1 MQRFKVIKDRTKLD
15 VLHSRAKSFKTK
27 THKLVCLIA
36 LAGVSIGVARCFERL
51 LVAVERGIEYS
62 HDEVDQPSYESNLPK
77 QEFCQQP
84 IPSIVRID
92 EWTIAQAINNSQFNE
107 YAPQVDLIWSRGW
120 YNAVPLPAWVSM
132 EYYNSPIRGTVKTN
146 TALMDQFF
154 QPSKKAYTNGY
165 IWIRRDHDLPYFV
178 DAVLNA
184 IPTGIVTNLTL
195 ITSDG
200 DPDVPFDNNEYSDFR
215 NYKSLLTDP
224 RIFHWYSQNVAQHH
238 PKLTPLPIGID
249 LHTPFCAATTP
260 LAVIQRMVEVYEST
274 LPLRMRLPMILY
286 DKGQFDHLNISGCL
300 NPKQHFCRRDQART
314 ETIDSVDSCKNQNLF
329 FRLRNRT
336 ERMETWKLFGSYQ
349 FGIAPTGIGW
359 DTHRMWEFLFFKTI
373 PIVKSSPLDLL
384 LIPAHVP
391 VIILED
397 WNELCMWNATNRM
410 KNYGDWIENSHEWLK
425 PILWIPQ
432 NQTRMD
438 ALCTAS
444 PGCWEVYKERKH
456 LLEKWS

>member
-1 MQRFKVIKDRTKLD
+1 MDAIRPRSKSLK
-15 VLHSRAKSFKTK
+15 AKA
-27 THKLVCLIA
+27 HKLAYLIILVGAA
-36 LAGVSIGVARCFERL
+36 LAIVRCFERL
-51 LVAVERGIEYS
+51 LIAVERGMQYY
-62 HDEVDQPSYESNLPK
+62 HDEVDQPSHESILPK
-77 QEFCQQP
+77 QMFCLQP

-92 EWTIAQAINNSQFNE
+92 NWTIVQAINNSPFTE

-132 EYYNSPIRGTVKTN
+132 DYYNSPIRGTAKTD
-146 TALMDQFF
+146 TEQMDQLL
-154 QPSKKAYTNGY
+154 QPSEQTYRNGY
-165 IWIRRDHDLPYFV
+165 LWIRRDHDLPYFV
-178 DAVLNA
+178 DTMLNGTS
-184 IPTGIVTNLTL
+184 PESVKNLTL

-224 RIFHWYSQNVAQHH
+224 RIFHWYSQNVAQQH
-238 PKLTPLPIGID
+238 PKLTPLPIGMD

-260 LAVIQRMVEVYEST
+260 LAIIQRMVEVYKSI
-274 LPLRMRLPMILY
+274 LPLKLRFPRILY
-286 DKGQFDHLNISGCL
+286 DKGQFEHLNTSGCF
-300 NPKQHFCRRDQART
+300 NPKQHFCRRDEART
-314 ETIDSVDSCKNQNLF
+314 ETIDSVDSCTSQSLF

-397 WNELCMWNATNRM
+397 WNELCSWNVTQRM
-410 KNYGDWIENSHEWLK
+410 KNYGDWIENAHEWLK
-425 PILWIPQ
+425 PVLWIPRD
-432 NQTRMD
+432 QTRMD

-444 PGCWEVYKERKH
+444 PGCWEIYKERMH
-456 LLEKWS
+456 FLDKWN